1 MSDPSKKLVW
11 NESGKKLFETGVSEC
26 ALYVM
31 NSGAYGEGVA
41 WEGVTKVSEAP
52 SGAEPTKLYAGNTV
66 YATLMS
72 KEEYGAT
79 IETYMYPDE
88 FKVCNGEAAVAK
100 GVSIGQQERS
110 MFGMVYKTL
119 IGSDTDGNDHGYKLH
134 IVYGCV
140 VKPSSKD
147 HETVNDSPSASTMSF
162 EIATTPV
169 NITGKKPTATLE
181 IDSTTADKTCL
192 EALEAKLFGTETEA
206 PTLLT
211 PDEIVTIMTPA
222 A

>member
-1 MSDPSKKLVW
+1 MSDTSMKLVW
-11 NESGKKLFETGVSEC
+11 NESGKKLFETGVSNC

-31 NSGAYGEGVA
+31 NSGVYGEGVA

-79 IETYMYPDE
+79 IETYMFPDA
-88 FKVCNGEAAVAK
+88 FKACNGEDAVAK
-100 GVSIGQQERS
+100 GVSIGQQGRA

-134 IVYGCV
+134 IVYGCK

-169 NITGKKPTATLE
+169 NVTGKMPTATLE
-181 IDSTTADKTCL
+181 IDSTTADATCL
-192 EALEAKLFGTETEA
+192 TKLEDKLFGAATEA
-206 PTLLT
+206 PQLLT
-211 PDEIVTIMTPA
+211 PDEIITIMTPA